1 MRNEHVAKRLLVHVF
16 GKRTEHQ
23 AAVDACVF
31 VDVFDIPR
39 YQFRVNVFGIV
50 EHLHCNIE
58 RFGPLDSHAL
68 VAKIVRVRAN
78 AHDRELRNDALLA
91 QQFYAR
97 LKISLHGFNHGF
109 RTENMRDHRS
119 SSFTTV
125 SEARSAR
132 IVYALS
138 RLRISS

>member
-1 MRNEHVAKRLLVHVF
+1 MVADLVLIGLQVL
-16 GKRTEHQ
+16 RQRPEHQ

-31 VDVFDIPR
+31 VDVSDIPR
-39 YQFRVNVFGIV
+39 YQFRVNIFGVV
-50 EHLHCNIE
+50 EPLHCNIE
-58 RFGPLDSHAL
+58 RLGTLDGHAL

-125 SEARSAR
+125 S
-132 IVYALS
+132 
-138 RLRISS
+138 